1 MKARHIYFSVHFSCS
16 ACVSRTSVLSQG
28 LGFNTSTLASLNVTI
43 APIGTRMNCSTFIR
57 LQFQFCVA
65 TQDSSFSV
73 YVIVDLEARSTDSTQ
88 T

>member
-1 MKARHIYFSVHFSCS
+1 M
-16 ACVSRTSVLSQG
+16 LSQG

-65 TQDSSFSV
+65 TQDSSFGV
-73 YVIVDLEARSTDSTQ
+73 YIIVDLEARFTDSTQ